1 MQNIHPEAID
11 YLISVD
17 RFSDFNNAQ
26 KDILNKEF
34 IDYSSNYIISTNTG
48 TGKTALAQLRIVDTL
63 KKGQKVIF
71 ISPYKSI
78 AEEKRQDF
86 GFYNK
91 YGWSCISSSNPNE
104 TKDSIDYS
112 KYNLISMTYEK
123 FDSVLNNTRFVNT
136 WLQKVGLLVVD
147 EAHMLSDVDRGPTL
161 ESSIIKVITLFDKK
175 IIILM
180 LSAVLP
186 NVESVANWIKAKY
199 GTSNWR
205 PVDLEI
211 GFVLQNINN
220 KKELK
225 KNSINTNLEKF
236 FNNNINPGE
245 MLIKYGSLDEVN
257 KIIYKDSFEENLERH
272 ISSKYKTISSNIPPI
287 SIHDKSFS
295 YAENEITTRTI
306 NSIFR
311 VLNHE
316 QKTTG
321 VNNPLW
327 FLSEQTIKEKGQVL
341 IFTTDRAST

>member
-17 RFSDFNNAQ
+17 RFVDFNNAQ
-26 KDILNKEF
+26 KDILNKDF

-63 KKGQKVIF
+63 KKNQKVIF

-86 GFYNK
+86 EFYNK
-91 YGWSCISSSNPNE
+91 YGWSSISSSNPNE

-112 KYNLISMTYEK
+112 KYDLISMTYEK

-147 EAHMLSDVDRGPTL
+147 EAHMLSDIDRGPTL
-161 ESSIIKVITLFDKK
+161 ESSIIKVMTLFNKR

-186 NVESVANWIKAKY
+186 NVESVAKWIKAKY

-211 GFVLQNINN
+211 GFVLHNTNN

-225 KNSINTNLEKF
+225 KNSKNINLEKYLD
-236 FNNNINPGE
+236 NNINSE
-245 MLIKYGSLDEVN
+245 EIFIKYGSLNEVN
-257 KIIYKDSFEENLERH
+257 KVIYKDSFEENLELH
-272 ISSKYKTISSNIPPI
+272 NLSKQQTISKNTILSSTHNN
-287 SIHDKSFS
+287 SFLD
-295 YAENEITTRTI
+295 AKNEITSSTI
-306 NSIFR
+306 NSLYR
-311 VLNHE
+311 VLKYE

-321 VNNPLW
+321 VNL
-327 FLSEQTIKEKGQVL
+327 
-341 IFTTDRAST
+341 